1 MLNIMTLRTAR
12 LALLLVALPA
22 VVADADA
29 VPLPVEQRVSDAVNS
44 PQTTIVHFWATWCP
58 NCKAELT
65 SGGWKEIIEANP
77 DVHFVF
83 VTLWSETDGRDIL
96 EKQGIGPQKNFML
109 IGHPSHVRSKE
120 GRVKNFMGLSVPW
133 IPTTWVYKAG
143 QMHYALNYGEMHFP
157 ILQQF
162 ITDSSNSWAR

>member
-1 MLNIMTLRTAR
+1 
-12 LALLLVALPA
+12 
-22 VVADADA
+22 
-29 VPLPVEQRVSDAVNS
+29 
-44 PQTTIVHFWATWCP
+44 
-58 NCKAELT
+58 
-65 SGGWKEIIEANP
+65 
-77 DVHFVF
+77 
-83 VTLWSETDGRDIL
+83 
-96 EKQGIGPQKNFML
+96 
-109 IGHPSHVRSKE
+109 VRSKE